1 MKIRVLFVSLLIG
14 AAGTSPLLAWN
25 YEGHR
30 MVNQLALSSLPE
42 DFPDFVHQPDNAER
56 IAFLAGEADRWR
68 NNPALPLKHYN
79 GLDHYFDAEQLA
91 SSGLSTDSVSDLRY
105 SFAVEFAKGR
115 LAHPENF
122 PEIDS
127 DKNQDNTKEW
137 PGFLP
142 WAITEYYGKLKSAFS
157 YLKTFQK
164 AGTTEE
170 VSNAQA
176 NVLYLMGVM
185 GHYVGDGAQPLHTTI
200 HHNGWSGDN
209 PERYT
214 RWGGI
219 HSWIDGGFIAKAE
232 ITTEK
237 LLRQVTPVRAFELE
251 EQSDGRDPLFVA
263 AMNYLMAQNAQVV
276 PFYKMEKDDRFKAA
290 QVSEDPSGREF
301 IEGQLLRG
309 GEMLGAIWQT
319 AWENA
324 TDDSYLTKQLA
335 KRAAA
340 NEMPLKAD

>member
-1 MKIRVLFVSLLIG
+1 MNIRHLLVGILIC
-14 AAGTSPLLAWN
+14 ASGTSPLLAWN

-30 MVNQLALSSLPE
+30 MVNRLALASLPE
-42 DFPDFVHQPDNAER
+42 NFPDFVHESENAER
-56 IAFLAGEADRWR
+56 IAFLSGEPDRWR
-68 NNPALPLKHYN
+68 NNPDLPLKHYN
-79 GLDHYFDAEQLA
+79 GLDHYLDAEQLSDA
-91 SSGLSTDSVSDLRY
+91 GLSADSVSDLRY
-105 SFAVEFAKGR
+105 SFAVEFAQGR
-115 LAHPENF
+115 IAHPENF
-122 PEIDS
+122 PEIDAEKNS
-127 DKNQDNTKEW
+127 DRTKEW

-142 WAITEYYGKLKSAFS
+142 WAISEYYGKLRSAFS

-164 AGTTEE
+164 AGTPEE
-170 VSNAQA
+170 VANAQA
-176 NVLYLMGVM
+176 NVLYIMGVM

-214 RWGGI
+214 RWRGI

-237 LLRQVTPVRAFELE
+237 LLSQVTTVRAFELDN
-251 EQSDGRDPLFVA
+251 QSDGRDPLFVA
-263 AMNYLMAQNAQVV
+263 TMEYLMAQNAQVV
-276 PFYKMEKDDRFKAA
+276 PFYKMEKDDRFKSDQVA
-290 QVSEDPSGREF
+290 QDPTGREF

-309 GEMLGAIWQT
+309 GEMLGAIWLT
-319 AWENA
+319 AWVNA

-340 NEMPLKAD
+340 E